1 MVCRRECSPKIA
13 AGLTE
18 GLRGGCLRLAA
29 IAGPAELCGGTSI
42 LMEEV

>member
-1 MVCRRECSPKIA
+1 MLTEDRGRPLSI
-13 AGLTE
+13 TE

-29 IAGPAELCGGTSI
+29 IAVPAELCGGTSI